1 MTAPGRTSE
10 GDGARNDGDV
20 VDALAGGDLAALGAL
35 YRRHASLAYGLALRM
50 TGDAARAEDVV
61 QSAFTS
67 LWNDR
72 AESDGGIDAVRL
84 RLVQLVARASLVD
97 IRRHGPLPV
106 PSAID
111 PRAGLAMRQPFPG
124 LPQGS

>member
-1 MTAPGRTSE
+1 MPEVTHDHYLDVFERHPA
-10 GDGARNDGDV
+10 GAAV
-20 VDALAGGDLAALGAL
+20 LEDLIKKF
-35 YRRHASLAYGLALRM
+35 
-50 TGDAARAEDVV
+50 T
-61 QSAFTS
+61 QSAVT
-67 LWNDR
+67 
-72 AESDGGIDAVRL
+72 DGGIDAVRL